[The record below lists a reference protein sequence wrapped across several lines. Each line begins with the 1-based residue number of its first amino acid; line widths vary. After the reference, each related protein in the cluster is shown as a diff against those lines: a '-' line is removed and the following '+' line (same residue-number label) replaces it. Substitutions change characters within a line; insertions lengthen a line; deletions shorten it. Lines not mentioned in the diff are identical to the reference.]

1 MADTLP
7 ALESQR
13 FEIHRKISA
22 LGDMR
27 TGSITTTGGRCG
39 HPNCHCRKDGDP
51 GHGPFYRLTR
61 KLAGKTVTETFASPA
76 ALKKAQGEVA
86 EFHRFRELSQSLV
99 AVNEEICQARP
110 VEDNWTPLEKKRR
123 RPSNG
128 KSNAK

>member
-1 MADTLP
+1 M
-7 ALESQR
+7 
-13 FEIHRKISA
+13 
-22 LGDMR
+22 
-27 TGSITTTGGRCG
+27 
-39 HPNCHCRKDGDP
+39 
-51 GHGPFYRLTR
+51 
-61 KLAGKTVTETFASPA
+61 AGKTVTETFASPA

-110 VEDNWTPLEKKRR
+110 VEDNLTPLEKKRR